1 MIELHPEKK
10 MPLYEQ
16 LYNALAQDIRSGA
29 LQPGKALP
37 GRRTMAAQ
45 LGISTNTVDTAYQM
59 LAAEGLAVTRPR
71 SGFFVQETGGMLHT
85 RPQHSVVPAP
95 KATPKNTVS
104 NQDDILYDL
113 STGSIDTSLF
123 PARSWGRIQKELM
136 YQRPE
141 LLQRGDMQGDEN
153 LRAQIAAYLGEYRG
167 VDCTADQVVVGA
179 GVEYLLGCLAHLFA
193 GSTAAVENPGYSRT
207 RAVLENNGIPC
218 VPVEIDESGLP
229 IRALE
234 QSGANLCY
242 VTPSHHFPTGVTM
255 PAPRRA
261 QLLAWAAAKPGRFI
275 LEDDYDSEFRFAT
288 RPLPSLQGMSGANG
302 PVVYLTTFSKS
313 LAPGMRIACMV
324 LPQGLLERYQ
334 SDFSMY
340 ANTVS
345 RYEQQT
351 LCEFMAN
358 GYFARHIARMRLTYK
373 RRMEAF
379 AAALPQCKPPVCYN
393 GDITTTGQLHA
404 LEAEFPTLSG
414 IMIGRGIIADPALFR
429 KALGGPAATKAEL
442 RGYLDDLYHGYTE
455 LFGSAG
461 CAISRMKG
469 HWFYLIHCFA
479 DSEKLEKQLKKL
491 REPWEYEVVVN
502 QIFTLPLVKQISI

>member
-104 NQDDILYDL
+104 NQNDILYDL

-193 GSTAAVENPGYSRT
+193 GSTAAVENPGYP
-207 RAVLENNGIPC
+207 RARQVLENNGVTNGAAMRISPLGC
-218 VPVEIDESGLP
+218 LLPARDVDSFIDDV
-229 IRALE
+229 ALA
-234 QSGANLCY
+234 SSPTHKSDLAVAGA
-242 VTPSHHFPTGVTM
+242 VVI
-255 PAPRRA
+255 
-261 QLLAWAAAKPGRFI
+261 AWAISRAIDGESWSAI
-275 LEDDYDSEFRFAT
+275 VNS
-288 RPLPSLQGMSGANG
+288 LPSIARHAQQKRI
-302 PVVYLTTFSKS
+302 TTFSAS
-313 LAPGMRIACMV
+313 LAARLEIALKIVRNADGTESASEQLYQVVGAGTSTIESVPCAIALVELAQTDPNRCAV
-324 LPQGLLERYQ
+324 LC
-334 SDFSMY
+334 
-340 ANTVS
+340 ANLGGDTD
-345 RYEQQT
+345 T
-351 LCEFMAN
+351 IGAMATAIC
-358 GYFARHIARMRLTYK
+358 G
-373 RRMEAF
+373 
-379 AAALPQCKPPVCYN
+379 ALHGVN
-393 GDITTTGQLHA
+393 AI
-404 LEAEFPTLSG
+404 
-414 IMIGRGIIADPALFR
+414 DPAL
-429 KALGGPAATKAEL
+429 KAEL
-442 RGYLDDLYHGYTE
+442 D
-455 LFGSAG
+455 A
-461 CAISRMKG
+461 
-469 HWFYLIHCFA
+469 
-479 DSEKLEKQLKKL
+479 
-491 REPWEYEVVVN
+491 VN
-502 QIFTLPLVKQISI
+502 QLDFNRYATALAKYRQQREAI

>member
-167 VDCTADQVVVGA
+167 VDCTADQVGSGPGWSTCWA
-179 GVEYLLGCLAHLFA
+179 AWHTCLRAA
-193 GSTAAVENPGYSRT
+193 PPRWKTPATAA
-207 RAVLENNGIPC
+207 
-218 VPVEIDESGLP
+218 
-229 IRALE
+229 
-234 QSGANLCY
+234 
-242 VTPSHHFPTGVTM
+242 
-255 PAPRRA
+255 PAPY
-261 QLLAWAAAKPGRFI
+261 WK
-275 LEDDYDSEFRFAT
+275 
-288 RPLPSLQGMSGANG
+288 
-302 PVVYLTTFSKS
+302 TTAS
-313 LAPGMRIACMV
+313 
-324 LPQGLLERYQ
+324 
-334 SDFSMY
+334 
-340 ANTVS
+340 
-345 RYEQQT
+345 
-351 LCEFMAN
+351 
-358 GYFARHIARMRLTYK
+358 
-373 RRMEAF
+373 
-379 AAALPQCKPPVCYN
+379 
-393 GDITTTGQLHA
+393 
-404 LEAEFPTLSG
+404 
-414 IMIGRGIIADPALFR
+414 PAYRWKL
-429 KALGGPAATKAEL
+429 TKAVC
-442 RGYLDDLYHGYTE
+442 R
-455 LFGSAG
+455 SA
-461 CAISRMKG
+461 R
-469 HWFYLIHCFA
+469 
-479 DSEKLEKQLKKL
+479 
-491 REPWEYEVVVN
+491 
-502 QIFTLPLVKQISI
+502 

>member
-29 LQPGKALP
+29 LQPGKPLP

-85 RPQHSVVPAP
+85 RPQHSVVSAP

-113 STGSIDTSLF
+113 STGSVDTSLF

-193 GSTAAVENPGYSRT
+193 GSTAAVE
-207 RAVLENNGIPC
+207 
-218 VPVEIDESGLP
+218 
-229 IRALE
+229 
-234 QSGANLCY
+234 
-242 VTPSHHFPTGVTM
+242 TPATAA
-255 PAPRRA
+255 PAPYWKTTASPAYRWKLTKAVCRSA
-261 QLLAWAAAKPGRFI
+261 RWNKAEPTCAM
-275 LEDDYDSEFRFAT
+275 
-288 RPLPSLQGMSGANG
+288 LPPA
-302 PVVYLTTFSKS
+302 TTF
-313 LAPGMRIACMV
+313 P
-324 LPQGLLERYQ
+324 P
-334 SDFSMY
+334 
-340 ANTVS
+340 
-345 RYEQQT
+345 
-351 LCEFMAN
+351 
-358 GYFARHIARMRLTYK
+358 
-373 RRMEAF
+373 
-379 AAALPQCKPPVCYN
+379 ALPCQPPGVRSC
-393 GDITTTGQLHA
+393 
-404 LEAEFPTLSG
+404 
-414 IMIGRGIIADPALFR
+414 
-429 KALGGPAATKAEL
+429 
-442 RGYLDDLYHGYTE
+442 
-455 LFGSAG
+455 
-461 CAISRMKG
+461 
-469 HWFYLIHCFA
+469 
-479 DSEKLEKQLKKL
+479 
-491 REPWEYEVVVN
+491 
-502 QIFTLPLVKQISI
+502 

>member
-123 PARSWGRIQKELM
+123 PARSWGRIQKELL

-141 LLQRGDMQGDEN
+141 LLQRGEMQGDAP
-153 LRAQIAAYLGEYRG
+153 LRAQIAAYLSSYRG
-167 VDCTADQVVVGA
+167 VECTPEQIVVGA
-179 GVEYLLGCLAHLFA
+179 GIEYLLGCLAHLF
-193 GSTAAVENPGYSRT
+193 GDGMAAIENPGYSRT
-207 RAVLENNGIPC
+207 RTVLQNSGIPC
-218 VPVEIDESGLP
+218 TLVDIDREGLP
-229 IRALE
+229 ADALE
-234 QSGANLCY
+234 KSGANLCY
-242 VTPSHHFPTGVTM
+242 LTPSHHFPTGVTM

-261 QLLAWAAAKPGRFI
+261 QLLAWAAARPGRYI
-275 LEDDYDSEFRFAT
+275 LEDDYDSEFRFDT
-288 RPLPSLQGMSGANG
+288 RPLPSLQGMAGPNG

-313 LAPGMRIACMV
+313 LA
-324 LPQGLLERYQ
+324 
-334 SDFSMY
+334 
-340 ANTVS
+340 
-345 RYEQQT
+345 
-351 LCEFMAN
+351 
-358 GYFARHIARMRLTYK
+358 HRLHG
-373 RRMEAF
+373 
-379 AAALPQCKPPVCYN
+379 AAAKLAGALPARFCHLRQHGQPV
-393 GDITTTGQLHA
+393 
-404 LEAEFPTLSG
+404 
-414 IMIGRGIIADPALFR
+414 
-429 KALGGPAATKAEL
+429 
-442 RGYLDDLYHGYTE
+442 
-455 LFGSAG
+455 
-461 CAISRMKG
+461 
-469 HWFYLIHCFA
+469 
-479 DSEKLEKQLKKL
+479 
-491 REPWEYEVVVN
+491 
-502 QIFTLPLVKQISI
+502 